1 MRTII
6 KIVGVERKKLI
17 KSAPKAQDYWKTYA
31 LLDDGT
37 EAEGYGKNYKV
48 GDQVE
53 VFHDKKWDQIKMQ
66 HKGAFKRDGP

>member
-6 KIVGVERKKLI
+6 KIIGVERKKLI

-37 EAEGYGKNYKV
+37 EAIGYGKNYKV
-48 GDQVE
+48 GDEVE
-53 VFHDKKWDQIKMQ
+53 VFFHWGQIKMQ
-66 HKGAFKRDGP
+66 KGRKNGS